1 VPPVAVGIAV
11 AALDGRLELHSPGGG
26 SEAIAGEDPL

>member
-1 VPPVAVGIAV
+1 MPPAAVGFAV

>member
-1 VPPVAVGIAV
+1 MPPAAVGFAV

-26 SEAIAGEDPL
+26 RRRMRVKTPL